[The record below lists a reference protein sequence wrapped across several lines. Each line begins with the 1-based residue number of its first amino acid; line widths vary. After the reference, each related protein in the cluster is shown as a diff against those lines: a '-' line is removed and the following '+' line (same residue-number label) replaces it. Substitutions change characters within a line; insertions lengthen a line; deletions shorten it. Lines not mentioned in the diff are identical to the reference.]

1 MPLGPFGRS
10 PSGAD
15 LNSEAR
21 EMWLFPEIRSLGQY
35 PEYWARHDPSRAA
48 LRTAARVVDFAEFDR
63 ACARVANYLSDGI
76 ARPGE
81 LVGFMGKNSFDFYF
95 ALFGCARTR
104 AGLVIFNWRLAPAE
118 LAAQIADSEVRHAIV
133 EREQAELWQAA
144 CAHLST
150 PPQAIWI
157 DEQETLEKLVAA
169 CSEKPVAKRPDL
181 EDTAFQLYTSGT
193 TGNAK
198 GVMLSHGGTNMMRL
212 SEHLEPTYKWE
223 AGDSFVNGLPNFHL
237 LHIGIMLQ
245 CLYNGV
251 AIDIVRQ
258 FDPAA
263 MLATIDR
270 MKPTLLTLTPTM
282 LQMLLD
288 HPDAAKTDFSSIRLT
303 LYAGS
308 PIGLGLIKRAIA
320 TMPGEFMQFYGS
332 TEAGGATSILR
343 PDEHDLEHEEKL
355 KSCGRPLPLIEFR
368 IVDAD
373 GADVPDGEPGE
384 LLIRQPSITT
394 GYWRQPDLTQQVLEN
409 GWYRSGD
416 IARRDVEGLYYIVD
430 RAKDMIVSGGEN
442 IYSAEIENALST
454 HPAVAGVAVIGVPD
468 ARWGECVKAIVI
480 VREGHTADEALLVEH
495 CRGLLA
501 GYKVPKSIDFVDAFP
516 LVPSGKVSK
525 KDLRAPYWDG
535 QQRSVA

>member
-1 MPLGPFGRS
+1 
-10 PSGAD
+10 
-15 LNSEAR
+15 
-21 EMWLFPEIRSLGQY
+21 MWLYPEVRALGQY
-35 PEYWARHDPSRAA
+35 PEYWARHDPARPA
-48 LRTAARVVDFAEFDR
+48 LRTAERTVDFAELDRTAARV
-63 ACARVANYLSDGI
+63 ANFLADGI
-76 ARPGE
+76 ALPGS

-118 LAAQIADSEVRHAIV
+118 LAGQIADSQASHAIV
-133 EREQAELWQAA
+133 EREQADLWEAA
-144 CAHLST
+144 CAHLSA
-150 PPQAIWI
+150 PPKAIWI
-157 DEQETLEKLVAA
+157 DEVTTLESLVQNEA
-169 CSEKPVAKRPDL
+169 EKPIGKAPQL

-193 TGNAK
+193 TGKPK

-212 SEHLEPTYKWE
+212 SEHLEPAYHWE

-237 LHIGIMLQ
+237 LHIGIALQ

-258 FDPAA
+258 FDPGA
-263 MLATIDR
+263 MLAAIDG
-270 MKPTLLTLTPTM
+270 MKPSLLTLTPTM

-288 HPDAAKTDFSSIRLT
+288 HPAAETTDFSSIRLT

-308 PIGLGLIKRAIA
+308 PISLGLIKRAIA

-343 PDEHDLEHEEKL
+343 PDEHDLEHEDKL

-373 GADVPDGEPGE
+373 DNDVPDGEPGE

-394 GYWRQPDLTQQVLEN
+394 GYWRQPDLTQQVVEN

-416 IARRDVEGLYYIVD
+416 IARRDAEGLYYIVD

-442 IYSAEIENALST
+442 IYSAEIENILST
-454 HPAVAGVAVIGVPD
+454 HPTVAAVAVIGVPD
-468 ARWGECVKAIVI
+468 ARWGECVKAVVI
-480 VREGHTADEALLVEH
+480 VREGHASDEALLIAH
-495 CRGLLA
+495 CRSHLA
-501 GYKVPKSIDFVDAFP
+501 GYKVPKSVDFVESFP

-525 KDLRAPYWDG
+525 KDLRAPYWGG

>member
-1 MPLGPFGRS
+1 
-10 PSGAD
+10 
-15 LNSEAR
+15 
-21 EMWLFPEIRSLGQY
+21 MWLFPEVRTLGQY
-35 PEYWARHDPSRAA
+35 PEYWARHDPTRPA
-48 LRTAARVVDFAEFDR
+48 LRTARRIVDFAAFDR
-63 ACARVANYLSDGI
+63 TCTQIAHYLSDGI
-76 ARPGE
+76 ARPGA

-104 AGLVIFNWRLAPAE
+104 AGLVVFNWRLAPAE
-118 LAAQIADSEVRHAIV
+118 LAAQIADSDVRHAIV
-133 EREQAELWQAA
+133 EREQAELWAAA
-144 CAHLST
+144 CGHLSA
-150 PPQAIWI
+150 PPEVIWI
-157 DEQETLEKLVAA
+157 DEEDTLEKRVSGL
-169 CSEKPVAKRPDL
+169 SDQPLPHSPLL

-212 SEHLEPTYKWE
+212 SEHLEPAYQWE

-237 LHIGIMLQ
+237 LHIGIALQ

-258 FDPAA
+258 FEPGAVLAA
-263 MLATIDR
+263 IDQLR
-270 MKPTLLTLTPTM
+270 PTLLTLTPTM

-288 HPDAAKTDFSSIRLT
+288 HPDAAGTNFSSIRLT

-308 PIGLGLIKRAIA
+308 PISLGLIKRAIA
-320 TMPGEFMQFYGS
+320 TMPGKFMQFYGS

-343 PDEHDLEHEEKL
+343 PEEHDLEDEDKL

-368 IVDAD
+368 IVDSE
-373 GADVPDGEPGE
+373 GADVPDGEAGE
-384 LLIRQPSITT
+384 LLIRQPSITI
-394 GYWRQPDLTQQVLEN
+394 GYWRQPDLTRQVVEN

-416 IARRDVEGLYYIVD
+416 IARRDAAGLYYIVD

-442 IYSAEIENALST
+442 IYSAEIENILST

-480 VREGHTADEALLVEH
+480 VREGQDTSEDALIAY
-495 CRGLLA
+495 CRDLLA
-501 GYKVPKSIDFVDAFP
+501 GYKVPKSVDFVAAFP
-516 LVPSGKVSK
+516 LVPSGKISK
-525 KDLRAPYWDG
+525 KDLRAPYWEG